1 MSTTPDK
8 AREAIIEE
16 AAQWVVCLGTRDVSF
31 ADRRRFVAWIKR
43 SPMHLEE
50 YLRIE
55 TTWSDLGRVDAER
68 RIDLAR
74 LLAESEADAEVIEL
88 TPGAASS
95 VRIKRRSHSL
105 VVAIAASIVLCIVA
119 LFWYHAHVADRY
131 VTGIGEQRTARLDD
145 GTTIVL
151 NTGTELRVEFTEQL
165 REVRLLKGEALFNV
179 ASDAARPFRVLS
191 DRAVAQAIGTSF
203 IVRRKAEQTIVIVIE
218 GQVAVASQSGAAE
231 LRSAPREPLRLAAG
245 VRARVADDAIETA
258 PVANP
263 AAVTA
268 WRTGRLIFD
277 GETLAEAATEFNRY
291 NEVQIVIEDPQLAG
305 ERLSGVFDA
314 HQPQSLVL
322 FLERSG
328 AIEPAVPSGG
338 RIVLVPRR

>member
-1 MSTTPDK
+1 MST
-8 AREAIIEE
+8 IIEE
-16 AAQWVVCLGTRDVSF
+16 AAQWVVCLGARDVSL

-43 SPMHLEE
+43 SPVHLEE

-55 TTWSDLGRVDAER
+55 STWSDLGQLDVDR
-68 RIDLAR
+68 RIDISK
-74 LLAESEADAEVIEL
+74 LLTESEADAEVIEI
-88 TPGAASS
+88 TPGAATLRPARRRARS
-95 VRIKRRSHSL
+95 VIA
-105 VVAIAASIVLCIVA
+105 AIAASIVVCVVA
-119 LFWYHAHVADRY
+119 VIWYAQVAGRY
-131 VTGIGEQRTARLDD
+131 VTGVGEQRTARLDD
-145 GTTIVL
+145 GSTIVL
-151 NTGTELRVEFTEQL
+151 NTGTELRVEFTDQL

-179 ASDAARPFRVLS
+179 AHDAARPFRVVS

-203 IVRRKAEQTIVIVIE
+203 VVRRKAEQTIVIVIE
-218 GQVAVASQSGAAE
+218 GQVAVTSQSNVTE
-231 LRSAPREPLRLAAG
+231 RSSTQLPRSPLRLAAG
-245 VRARVADDAIETA
+245 VRARVADDAIETT

-268 WRTGRLIFD
+268 WRSGRLVFD
-277 GETLAEAATEFNRY
+277 GETLAEAAAEFNRY
-291 NEVQIVIEDPQLAG
+291 NEVQLVIEDAQLAG

-328 AIEPAVPSGG
+328 AIEPAVASGG